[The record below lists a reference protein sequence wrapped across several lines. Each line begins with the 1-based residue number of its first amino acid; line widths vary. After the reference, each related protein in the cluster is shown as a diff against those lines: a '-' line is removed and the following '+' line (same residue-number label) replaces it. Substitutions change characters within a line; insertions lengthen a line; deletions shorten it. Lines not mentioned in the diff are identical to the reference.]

1 VTHPAAPLPE
11 GVTLRPLVA
20 ADADALARLNDAA
33 APAVPITAP
42 ADLVRLLELAGLA
55 RGLERDGRLVGF
67 VIAMQPAAAY
77 DSENYR
83 YFESRGVD
91 HLSVDRIV
99 IAADERGTGLGAV
112 LYAAVFAA
120 ARAQGRRE
128 VTCEVNLDPPNPG
141 SLAFHERLG
150 FRSVGTQA
158 TKGGAVTVSLLAA
171 PVEAGP
177 RGAAIGATA

>member
-1 VTHPAAPLPE
+1 MTHPAAPLPE

-20 ADADALARLNDAA
+20 ADADALAPLNDAA

-42 ADLVRLLELAGLA
+42 ADLARLLDLAGLA
-55 RGLERDGRLVGF
+55 LGLERDGRLVGF
-67 VIAMQPAAAY
+67 VIAMPPGAAY

-91 HLSVDRIV
+91 HLYVDRIV

-112 LYAAVFAA
+112 LYAAVFSA
-120 ARAQGRRE
+120 ARQQGRLE

-171 PVEAGP
+171 PV
-177 RGAAIGATA
+177 GARPLGTASGASA